1 MEVTIE
7 KGKYTYPRWNADDKC
22 VETVVSIPKI
32 NIDKTKAEDFFRNY
46 SNEFKNSIQLPDI
59 PNDYYKT
66 GIIDIKIMSNDDKY
80 ISKIKIKYLKVN
92 IIISTK

>member
-1 MEVTIE
+1 MEITIE

-80 ISKIKIKYLKVN
+80 ISKIIIKYLKIN
-92 IIISTK
+92 IIIPNK